1 MAKNI
6 ILILLNLLN
15 FCDNSRATVIQNYDN
30 GNLEKWRSTLLQRP
44 FESFIGIPY
53 AEPPIGNLRFE
64 LPRQIQI
71 LQIAKRQ
78 V

>member
-1 MAKNI
+1 M
-6 ILILLNLLN
+6 LILLNLLH
-15 FCDNSRATVIQNYDN
+15 FCENSRATVIQNYDN

-53 AEPPIGNLRFE
+53 AEPPIGDLRFE

-71 LQIAKRQ
+71 LQIAI
-78 V
+78 